1 MDQILAKAVVDVE
14 LEPTPVRLG
23 RFAVEVWGEAP
34 YDYVRK
40 YVIQA
45 KSDNEAARE
54 GLDRFVEEIQVLLAE
69 KG

>member
-1 MDQILAKAVVDVE
+1 MNQILAKAVVDVE

-23 RFAVEVWGEAP
+23 RFTVEVWGEAP

-54 GLDRFVEEIQVLLAE
+54 GLDRFVEEIQLLLAE